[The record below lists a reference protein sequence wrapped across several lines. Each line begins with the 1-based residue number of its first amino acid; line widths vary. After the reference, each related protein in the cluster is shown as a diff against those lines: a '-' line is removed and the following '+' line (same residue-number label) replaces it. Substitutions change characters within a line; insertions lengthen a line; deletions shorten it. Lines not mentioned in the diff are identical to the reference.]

1 MSEIVYKDQ
10 SIHEPSTLHQHPL
23 ETIPQGSQSDGVLN
37 GHDHSD
43 VNTGALAKSGIGIL
57 ALMVFSFI
65 VVWLMMDRM
74 LQTVARNDA
83 VPSHTFVERAP
94 ASVAW
99 PIDPT
104 DTPLQAPDEVP
115 ALMPDPETPMVEL
128 REQDKAKL
136 KGFDYVKDEQG
147 RNIGVTLPIERAM
160 EKVVGELP
168 SENLTS
174 VKIEKVIG
182 EPVAMG
188 EIPYSKKVLK
198 AEKLK
203 EGNQSPRFMPS
214 NTGSATS
221 VSGSSTDNSA
231 GGTTSMRTAPMNPKT
246 ASPSSSGNTMP
257 APMVGQSKT
266 PTGQLNTRS
275 KTGNSTDAKPN
286 TQVGSMREK
295 VN

>member
-23 ETIPQGSQSDGVLN
+23 ETIPQGSQSDGVVN

-43 VNTGALAKSGIGIL
+43 VNTGVLAKSAIGLL
-57 ALMVFSFI
+57 ALMVFSLVI
-65 VVWLMMDRM
+65 VWVTMDRM
-74 LQTVARNDA
+74 LHAIARSDT

-94 ASVAW
+94 ASSAW

-128 REQDKAKL
+128 REQDQAKL
-136 KGFDYVKDEQG
+136 KGFDYAKDEQG
-147 RNIGVTLPIERAM
+147 RNTGVTLPIERAM
-160 EKVVGELP
+160 EKVVGQLP

-174 VKIEKVIG
+174 VKIDKAIA
-182 EPVAMG
+182 EPVAIG
-188 EIPYSKKVLK
+188 EIPYNKKVLK
-198 AEKLK
+198 AEQLK
-203 EGNQSPRFMPS
+203 EGKQSPRFMPS
-214 NTGSATS
+214 NSQATAS
-221 VSGSSTDNSA
+221 TPNSSSTSIR
-231 GGTTSMRTAPMNPKT
+231 TSPMNPKSG
-246 ASPSSSGNTMP
+246 APSSSGNTMP
-257 APMVGQSKT
+257 TTTVGQPKT
-266 PTGQLNTRS
+266 PTGQPNTRS

-286 TQVGSMREK
+286 TQVGAMREK